1 MMKTRRAKTERALG
15 EAMQQCMGDGL
26 VAKREEESLKERLGE
41 ARRLVRIAEA
51 GERNENEVD
60 DEFCPFRSTV
70 RIEMEED
77 CMRTACGPL
86 VADELTALPVGHV
99 ASCSCG
105 SHQMQR
111 LSCEK
116 FPLALVHLQS

>member
-1 MMKTRRAKTERALG
+1 MLFLKQKK
-15 EAMQQCMGDGL
+15 
-26 VAKREEESLKERLGE
+26 VAVTK
-41 ARRLVRIAEA
+41 A

-99 ASCSCG
+99 ASFAVVGPTRCNGFHVKSF
-105 SHQMQR
+105 HWP
-111 LSCEK
+111 LSICN
-116 FPLALVHLQS
+116 HSMH